1 MTFTWMFYAAILFAF
16 LDWAST
22 WKGWKKRLYI
32 ANPATIIFLIA
43 WSLQVTG
50 WKADMLWFGIALV
63 LSLLGDIALMLN
75 PRYFM
80 AGGTAFL
87 FAHIAYLVG
96 FNQSPAPSSLW
107 VMMVAVLVGIT
118 AARVFKRIRPGIM
131 KVPRGK
137 KFLTA
142 LSLYGISL
150 TLMLLSA
157 LLTLFKQEWLQWPA
171 ILAAAGAMLF
181 FLSDTLLVQDRFAG
195 RIPRAQSLV
204 HLTYHLAQFG
214 IITGAVLHTLR

>member
-1 MTFTWMFYAAILFAF
+1 MIFTWLFYVAVLFAL

-22 WKGWKKRLYI
+22 WNGWKKRLYI
-32 ANPATIIFLIA
+32 AKPATMIFLIA
-43 WSLQVTG
+43 WSVQVTG
-50 WKADMLWFGIALV
+50 WKGDMLWFGVALV
-63 LSLLGDIALMLN
+63 LCLLGDIALMLN
-75 PRYFM
+75 PRYFIL
-80 AGGTAFL
+80 GGAAFL

-96 FNQSPAPSSLW
+96 FNQTPAPTTLW

-118 AARVFKRIRPGIM
+118 AARVFQRIRPGIM
-131 KVPRGK
+131 RVPRGK

-157 LLTLFKQEWLQWPA
+157 LLTLFKQDWLQLPA
-171 ILAAAGAMLF
+171 FLAAAGAMLF
-181 FLSDTLLVQDRFAG
+181 FISDTLLVQDRFV
-195 RIPRAQSLV
+195 RKIPHAQSYV

-214 IITGAVLHTLR
+214 IITGAVLHALR